1 MKKFFILIVFSLL
14 IGAGCGA
21 PEESPSRESKIPLD
35 AVKITPETDINPV
48 KSLSSEYEQP
58 IPLPAPINTA
68 GAEDSPFIL
77 SDGQTLY
84 FFFTPDVRI
93 PAEKQVIDNV
103 TGIYIS
109 KKSGNVWS
117 KPERILLKKSGTAA
131 LDGCEYVSS
140 DTIWFCSIRE
150 GYNGINWFT
159 AKFEGERWQNWELAD
174 FPEEYRVGE
183 LHFTSDGN
191 EVYFHSDRTGGK
203 GGLDIWTSKK
213 VDGQWQE
220 PKNLDTINT
229 ERDEGWPALSPDENE
244 LWISKDYGI
253 WRSKKVDDQWE
264 KPKLIF
270 SPLAGEATID
280 AEGNIY
286 FVHHYYK
293 NDIMLEA
300 DIYVSKKK

>member
-117 KPERILLKKSGTAA
+117 KPEHILLKKSGT
-131 LDGCEYVSS
+131 
-140 DTIWFCSIRE
+140 
-150 GYNGINWFT
+150 
-159 AKFEGERWQNWELAD
+159 
-174 FPEEYRVGE
+174 
-183 LHFTSDGN
+183 
-191 EVYFHSDRTGGK
+191 
-203 GGLDIWTSKK
+203 
-213 VDGQWQE
+213 
-220 PKNLDTINT
+220 
-229 ERDEGWPALSPDENE
+229 
-244 LWISKDYGI
+244 
-253 WRSKKVDDQWE
+253 
-264 KPKLIF
+264 
-270 SPLAGEATID
+270 
-280 AEGNIY
+280 
-286 FVHHYYK
+286 
-293 NDIMLEA
+293 
-300 DIYVSKKK
+300 